1 MIENWKM
8 SNKERSPDVRRLF
21 GQKNQGSYP
30 DRPYR
35 HSERQRPNEER
46 SDELKLFSGNST
58 VTCFLNVLSQ
68 SVVEM
73 CIMRDIF

>member
-30 DRPYR
+30 DRP
-35 HSERQRPNEER
+35 RPNEER

-73 CIMRDIF
+73 CIMREIF